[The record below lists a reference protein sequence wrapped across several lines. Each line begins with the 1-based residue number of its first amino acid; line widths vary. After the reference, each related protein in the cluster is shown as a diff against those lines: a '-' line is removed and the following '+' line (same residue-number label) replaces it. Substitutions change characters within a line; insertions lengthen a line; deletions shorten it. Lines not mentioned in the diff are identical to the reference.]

1 MHILFSI
8 IIIIFIIILFTIVN
22 NHLKEK
28 SKELF
33 KCIQNTVNY
42 NDYCDVNE
50 CDNVCEPTRLHC
62 NPLLNKCRWNQPQ
75 KENSSCINNNE
86 CISGFCYY
94 DKSGKNS
101 GIGYC
106 L

>member
-1 MHILFSI
+1 MYILYSGI
-8 IIIIFIIILFTIVN
+8 IIIIIIILFMMLYN
-22 NHLKEK
+22 QLKEK
-28 SKELF
+28 GKELF
-33 KCIQNTVNY
+33 KCVQNNVNY

-50 CDNVCEPTRLHC
+50 CDNICDPNRLYC
-62 NPLLNKCRWNQPQ
+62 DSVSSKCRWIEPQ
-75 KENSSCINNNE
+75 EANNSCIKNNE
-86 CISGFCYY
+86 CISGVCYY